1 MIKRLSLLPSL
12 RFRGRRRLRTRAAV
26 PSAGNGPSH
35 PKDRGT
41 EKWGTMASRLARWKR
56 APRAKHS
63 SQTVV
68 CREGWYYVV
77 LSCMVF
83 GAAMLREVNLMLI
96 LGGML
101 FGPLLFNWRLTAVTL
116 RGLDVRRTV
125 PGGIC
130 AGDLLVVRLEL
141 SNTRRRIGCWA
152 VNVRERIVREGDPAA
167 KPFGVTEYFSYV
179 AAGGRQVRTYQGRL
193 PQRGR
198 YRWEQAEIS
207 TRFPFGLFR
216 REVSGGTS
224 NSVLVCPRLGR
235 LTHGWLKRRHESFDG
250 THRREQGQSRISGD
264 LYGVREW
271 RYGDSRR
278 WIHWRS
284 TARHG
289 SLVVRQFEQHRNRD
303 VAVLLDLW
311 QPENP
316 SMGDLENVELAVSF
330 TATVMAEVCRSM
342 GCNVLLG
349 VPADE
354 PRLLGGTA
362 SAVLLQDA
370 MTRLALAQASPA
382 DRLPPLLEQAFG
394 RIDPGTE
401 VVVVSTRP
409 VALEDA
415 GRFGHLWQDS
425 SRRAWLRHIRVVTT
439 AEDDLNRF
447 FQPE

>member
-1 MIKRLSLLPSL
+1 MRLRGRLPSRNRARVPRSVETGSPDDGNGAAGL
-12 RFRGRRRLRTRAAV
+12 DRAA
-26 PSAGNGPSH
+26 AARRE
-35 PKDRGT
+35 PK
-41 EKWGTMASRLARWKR
+41 SKR
-56 APRAKHS
+56 TA
-63 SQTVV
+63 QTVV

-101 FGPLLFNWRLTAVTL
+101 FGPLFFNWRLTAVTL
-116 RGLDVRRTV
+116 RGLKVRRTV

-141 SNTRRRIGCWA
+141 SNTRRRIGSWA
-152 VNVRERIVREGDPAA
+152 VNVRDEIVREGDPAA
-167 KPFGVTEYFSYV
+167 EPVGVTEYFSYV
-179 AAGGRQVRTYQGRL
+179 PARGRQVRTYQGRL

-198 YRWEQAEIS
+198 YHFEQAQVS

-216 REVSGGTS
+216 REVYSGGTDT
-224 NSVLVCPRLGR
+224 VLVFPRLGR
-235 LTHGWLKRRHESFDG
+235 LTHGWLRRRHESFEG
-250 THRREQGQSRISGD
+250 THRRERGQSRVSGD
-264 LYGVREW
+264 LYGVRDW
-271 RYGDSRR
+271 RHGDSRR

-311 QPENP
+311 QPESP
-316 SMGDLENVELAVSF
+316 GTSDRENVELAVSF
-330 TATVMAEVCRSM
+330 AATVLAEVCRNM

-354 PRLLGGTA
+354 REFIRGTA
-362 SAVLLQDA
+362 SALFLQDA
-370 MTRLALAQASPA
+370 MTRLALAEALPD
-382 DRLPPLLEQAFG
+382 DRLPSLLERALSQ
-394 RIDPGTE
+394 IDAGTE

-409 VALEDA
+409 VDLEDA
-415 GRFGHLWQDS
+415 DRFGRLWRDS
-425 SRRAWLRHIRVVTT
+425 PRRAWLRRIRVVTT
-439 AEDDLNRF
+439 AAEDLDRY